1 MNLLR
6 LLIRTSGRSVAL
18 AVAVGL
24 AGGLASAGLI
34 ALIQHALAGQTAG
47 PMIAAFAG
55 LCGVVL
61 ITKIASQ
68 ALLIRL
74 GHQAVHDLYLHL
86 SRRVLA
92 VPLRALEEFGPHRVL
107 ALLTEDVPVIA
118 NALLGVSILGINL
131 AILLCCLVYL
141 AWLSPPVFAGLFLFL
156 AGGTVTYLWA
166 VGRANRYLRRAREGQ
181 DELLH
186 HFRGLTDGAKE
197 LKVHRPRRLGF
208 LG

>member
-6 LLIRTSGRSVAL
+6 LLLRTSGRSVAF
-18 AVAVGL
+18 AVALGM

-34 ALIQHALAGQTAG
+34 ALIQHALAGQTAA
-47 PMIAAFAG
+47 PIIAAFAG

-61 ITKIASQ
+61 VTKIASQ
-68 ALLIRL
+68 AVLVRL

-92 VPLRALEEFGPHRVL
+92 VPLRALEGFGPHRVL

-118 NALLGVSILGINL
+118 NALLGLSVIGINL
-131 AILLCCLVYL
+131 AILLCCLAYL
-141 AWLSPPVFAGLFLFL
+141 AWLSPAVLAGLLAFL
-156 AGGTVTYLWA
+156 AVGVVTYLWA
-166 VGRANRYLRRAREGQ
+166 VGRANRSLKRAREGQ

-186 HFRGLTDGAKE
+186 HFRGL
-197 LKVHRPRRLGF
+197 
-208 LG
+208 